1 MAEVFKAAKVTK
13 NVWWVGA
20 IDWNMRNFHGYAT
33 DRGTTY
39 NAYLV
44 IADKVT
50 LVDTVKA
57 AFKDEMLARIRSVIG
72 DCTKIDYIISNHSE
86 MDHTGCL
93 MDTIA
98 AVKPE
103 KVFASLMG
111 VKGLSAHFHTDYPF
125 SAVEN
130 GGELELGGARF
141 SFLET
146 RMLHWPDSMVAY
158 LPAHKL
164 LFSQDGFGMH
174 LSSSERFAD
183 ELNEAVLE
191 QEAARYY
198 ANILLPYSALVGN
211 LLAKIADL
219 GIEIDILAPD
229 HGPIWRREI
238 ETILNLYSK
247 WAVQKPAR
255 KAVIVYDTMWH
266 STEKMAL
273 AIGEGLAE
281 GGISVRMLSLG
292 TARRSDVITE
302 MLDAGALLVGSPTL
316 NNQMFPTVAD
326 ILCYMKGLKPKN
338 LVGAAFGSYGWSGE
352 GARQVADIL
361 QSMGVDLVGEPLA
374 VQYVPDGRALAECR
388 ALGLEIASRLD
399 KICS

>member
-1 MAEVFKAAKVTK
+1 MTETFKAAKVAEG
-13 NVWWVGA
+13 VWWVGA

-57 AFKDEMLARIRSVIG
+57 AFKDEMLARIHSVIG

-103 KVFASLMG
+103 KVFASPMG
-111 VKGLSAHFHTDYPF
+111 VKALSAHFHTDYPF

-130 GGELELGGARF
+130 GGTLSLGGVDFAF
-141 SFLET
+141 IET

-158 LPAHKL
+158 LPGKKL

-174 LSSSERFAD
+174 LASSERFAD
-183 ELNEAVLE
+183 ELDESVLR

-198 ANILLPYSALVGN
+198 ANILLPYSALVP
-211 LLAKIADL
+211 KVL
-219 GIEIDILAPD
+219 GMISELGLEIEVLAPD

-238 ETILNLYSK
+238 DRILGLYSR
-247 WAVQKPAR
+247 WAEQAPTK
-255 KAVIVYDTMWH
+255 KAVIVYDTMWR

-273 AIGEGLAE
+273 AFGEGLAE
-281 GGISVRMLSLG
+281 GGASVRMLSLG

-316 NNQMFPTVAD
+316 NNNMFPTVAD
-326 ILCYMKGLKPKN
+326 VLCYMRGLKPKN
-338 LVGAAFGSYGWSGE
+338 LVGTAFGSYGWSGE
-352 GARQVADIL
+352 GAGQVGDIFL
-361 QSMGVDLVGEPLA
+361 SMGVELVGGPIN
-374 VQYVPDGRALAECR
+374 VRYVPRGEALAECSAR
-388 ALGLEIASRLD
+388 GLAIARRLD
-399 KICS
+399 EMCS